1 VRISAGGIGAD
12 GPEDRGLSE
21 RCIIGFNAGPPMI
34 PSLYNNNVQIF
45 QNKDTA
51 VLMTEMI
58 HDARIVPLYDSAE
71 ELQALNEDIRFYTGD
86 SRGYWDGD
94 TLVVVTQN
102 FNGLSSSFGQAGT
115 SYEKLLTEKFT
126 RVGPYT
132 VDYEFTIDDAATYMD
147 KFTAI
152 VSMTKVAGLLYE
164 YGCHEGNYGM
174 ENILR
179 GARVEERMAAE
190 GEL

>member
-1 VRISAGGIGAD
+1 
-12 GPEDRGLSE
+12 
-21 RCIIGFNAGPPMI
+21 M
-34 PSLYNNNVQIF
+34 
-45 QNKDTA
+45 
-51 VLMTEMI
+51 
-58 HDARIVPLYDSAE
+58 
-71 ELQALNEDIRFYTGD
+71 
-86 SRGYWDGD
+86 DGD

-102 FNGLSSSFGQAGT
+102 FIGLSSSFGQAGT

-174 ENILR
+174 INILR
-179 GARVEERMAAE
+179 GERMNELRVAE
-190 GEL
+190 AEE